1 MMDGGKDPGPDLKK
15 LEDSLLRI
23 FPFRYGNGIFWIL

>member
-1 MMDGGKDPGPDLKK
+1 MMDGGKDPGPD